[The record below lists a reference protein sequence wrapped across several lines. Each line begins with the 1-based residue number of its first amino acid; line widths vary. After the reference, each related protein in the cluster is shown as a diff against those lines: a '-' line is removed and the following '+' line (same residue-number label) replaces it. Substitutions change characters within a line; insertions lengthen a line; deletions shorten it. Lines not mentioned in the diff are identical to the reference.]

1 MTKTKT
7 TQRIITIIGIVLC
20 ALLGI
25 ILLCNLTIII
35 KGVINP
41 DRPPSILG
49 VTPMVVQSGSM
60 SGNAEDHIEVGDLIF
75 IKKTDTDSLQK
86 GDIISFMDGTIV
98 VTHRIIDITTEDGK
112 RQFITKGDANNTED
126 PPIGAEVIIGK
137 YRARIAKLGD
147 FAMFLQK
154 PLGMAIFIG
163 IPVCAYIL
171 YDIIRRQRRFAKES
185 GETEKLRAELERL
198 RAEKESKA
206 ETASE
211 RDADL

>member
-1 MTKTKT
+1 MKKAKITGK
-7 TQRIITIIGIVLC
+7 IITVIGIVLC

-41 DRPPSILG
+41 DRPPSIFG

-60 SGNAEDHIEVGDLIF
+60 GGSAEDHIEVGDLVF
-75 IKKTDTDSLQK
+75 ITKTDTDSLQK
-86 GDIISFMDGTIV
+86 GDIVSFMDGSIV
-98 VTHRIIDITTEDGK
+98 VTHRIIDITTENGK

-137 YRARIAKLGD
+137 YRARIAKFGD

-163 IPVCAYIL
+163 IPVCAYII
-171 YDIIRRQRRFAKES
+171 YDIVRRQRRSAKES
-185 GETEKLRAELERL
+185 GETERLKAELERL
-198 RAEKESKA
+198 RAEKENSP
-206 ETASE
+206 E
-211 RDADL
+211 ADTKNGADK

>member
-1 MTKTKT
+1 MKKAKT
-7 TQRIITIIGIVLC
+7 TGKIITVIGIVLC

-41 DRPPSILG
+41 DRPPSIFG

-60 SGNAEDHIEVGDLIF
+60 SGSAKDHIEVGDLVF
-75 IKKTDTDSLQK
+75 ITKIDTDSLQK
-86 GDIISFMDGTIV
+86 GDIVSFMDGSIV

-137 YRARIAKLGD
+137 YRTRIAKLGN
-147 FAMFLQK
+147 FAMFLQR

-163 IPVCAYIL
+163 IPVCAYII
-171 YDIIRRQRRFAKES
+171 YDIVRRQRRSAKES
-185 GETEKLRAELERL
+185 GETERLKAELERL
-198 RAEKESKA
+198 RAEKENSP
-206 ETASE
+206 E
-211 RDADL
+211 ADTKNGEDK